1 MQELLGQLKEVVTQS
16 TCYDEIVS
24 GVSLILLNDNHWID
38 KELDSL
44 DEKHQE
50 GWDNALYEMERW
62 TAKNIEQPLNTGDVS
77 GSFYI
82 GNESESIEVLN
93 YHDNSI
99 VISITEYRNEQT
111 KTLTVDETQNLIDW
125 LINNCR

>member
-24 GVSLILLNDNHWID
+24 GVSLVLLNENYWID

-62 TAKNIEQPLNTGDVS
+62 TAKNKPKNGDEFFSPKPNQVSVEQQVAMQIKAGKQNNPLNDIFGKWP
-77 GSFYI
+77 G
-82 GNESESIEVLN
+82 
-93 YHDNSI
+93 
-99 VISITEYRNEQT
+99 
-111 KTLTVDETQNLIDW
+111 DETDEEFNEMMKSLD
-125 LINNCR
+125 

>member
-1 MQELLGQLKEVVTQS
+1 MKTPLQELLGQLKEVVTDS

-44 DEKHQE
+44 DEKYQE

-62 TAKNIEQPLNTGDVS
+62 SAKNKEKQ
-77 GSFYI
+77 
-82 GNESESIEVLN
+82 
-93 YHDNSI
+93 
-99 VISITEYRNEQT
+99 
-111 KTLTVDETQNLIDW
+111 
-125 LINNCR
+125 